1 MENTNYRLG
10 IDIGSTTVKTIIL
23 DDCDRILFSEYKR
36 HNANVVDTL
45 SETLSKIVNSL
56 GDLKAQVVV
65 TGSVGMGYAESL
77 NLCFKQ
83 EVVAST
89 EWIKEK
95 YPQIRT
101 FVDIGGEDSKMIFLQ
116 PDKAPDI
123 RMNGSCAGGTG
134 AFIDQTATL
143 LGIEPIEL
151 NQLAAD
157 HKTIYPIA
165 SRCGVFSKTDIQNL
179 ISRNTSKQDIAASV
193 LNSVAMQVTSSLAR
207 GTDIITP
214 ILFCGGPFKFIPQL
228 KESFINIL
236 KIKNEDCVIPDNSEL
251 FPALGCA
258 FLAKDNND
266 DFEYISDIIKRLND
280 KKTFACK
287 SNGNTLQQLFESES
301 DFEKWKKDRQKFTV
315 SSSHVKIGGEINCHL
330 GIDSGSTTTK
340 VVVVDDNLNIIF
352 KHYRH
357 NSGNSFG
364 AFLESM
370 KVLQEFEKQHNTK
383 INILSSTV
391 TGYGENLLKKAF
403 NLNNGIVETIAHYIG
418 AKHVCP
424 DVSFILDIGGQDMKA
439 IFIENGSIRRI
450 EINEACSSGCGSF
463 IETYANM
470 LNYSVGDF
478 AKMACTAEKP
488 YDLGTRCT
496 VFMNSKVKQS
506 LREGTS
512 IENIAAGFSYS
523 VIKNCLF
530 KVLKLKNLD
539 ELGQNIVVQGGT
551 MKNLSIVKALEVMTS
566 KNVYFSNIPELM
578 GAFGAAIYGKSIGCN
593 KPTSISELIKFNSYE
608 SSTTNC
614 KGCENQCTVNIFK
627 FENGN
632 KFYAGNNCEKAFS
645 NKTEDT
651 CRGINMHTEKEAML
665 FEKRNFSSASNG
677 KRVGIPRALGTY
689 ENFQFWQAM
698 FSTLGYEVVLS
709 GESTNKL
716 YEPGV
721 KSIMSDNI
729 CFPAKLMNGHVI
741 DLANKKVDFIFY
753 PFIVLETKEDEKS
766 KNSYNCPIVSGY
778 GDVIKSSIDTESKYG
793 IRFDSPIIT
802 FRNEELLYKSCNAYL
817 KTLGIDRKTRNIA
830 IKNAITAQQEYRDK
844 LKARTAEVIEK
855 AKAENRMVI
864 VLAGRPY
871 HIDPLIQHKVSQAIA
886 EMGIDVVTENVSY
899 LNNENIFDEIHSLTQ
914 WTFPTRIFKAAHYV
928 ANAPDNIQFIELTS
942 FGCGPDAFILDEIG
956 SILNRKGKNL
966 TILKI
971 DDVNNIGSLRLRIR
985 SLVES
990 LKLNQSKRKD
1000 IKFRTTIPFETK
1012 DRHRTIIAPFFAEGY
1027 SEFLPSVFKVLGYKL
1042 INLPKGTAESNE
1054 YGLKFANNDIC
1065 YPATIVLGN
1074 IMMALESG
1082 KYSRDEIAV
1091 GITQTGGQCRASNYL
1106 SLIKNAMVTAGY
1118 TDIPVIAVATGSS
1131 TINYQPGFN
1140 LNIGKHLKLV
1150 LNTML
1155 YADCLSKLYQGAVI
1169 REKQKGIAKEIRSKY
1184 TNLSF
1189 KYIEEKN
1196 SNELPKLLRSA
1207 ISEFKENINEGVQY
1221 PTIGIVG
1228 EIYLK
1233 YNAFSNK
1240 FVVDW
1245 LNEQGIEVAVPSIYN
1260 FFINSLINNAVN
1272 RKYHI
1277 KPSNTPAFITT
1288 GAYNIIARV
1297 AKKYDKICEGFPSYR
1312 PFDNLFEAFDDATK
1326 IVSPATNFGEGWLL
1340 PAEIANYA
1348 KNGINSVVSL
1358 QPFGCIANH
1367 IISKGME
1374 KKIKQ
1379 LFPNMN
1385 LLFLDFDAGTSEANV
1400 FNRIHFIIESSKK
1413 SGKTRTN

>member
-1 MENTNYRLG
+1 MENQSYRLG
-10 IDIGSTTVKTIIL
+10 IDIGSTTVKTVVL
-23 DDCDRILFSEYKR
+23 DNDDNILFSEYRR

-45 SETLSKIVNSL
+45 SETLAKVTEKL
-56 GDLKAQVVV
+56 GDINASTVI
-65 TGSVGMGYAESL
+65 TGSVGMGYAEKIGTR
-77 NLCFKQ
+77 FVQ
-83 EVVAST
+83 EVIAST

-95 YPQIRT
+95 YPQVRT

-116 PDKAPDI
+116 PGKTPDI

-207 GTDIITP
+207 GTDIVPP

-236 KIKNEDCVIPDNSEL
+236 KINNEDCIIPENTEL

-258 FLAKDNND
+258 FLAKKYN
-266 DFEYISDIIKRLND
+266 EAPSSISDLIKHLN
-280 KKTFACK
+280 KEHKSSSK
-287 SNGNTLQQLFESES
+287 SNGNVLRKLFNSEEEFQS
-301 DFEKWKKDRQKFTV
+301 WKTERQKFSLKSIVPTE
-315 SSSHVKIGGEINCHL
+315 GAEIRCHL
-330 GIDSGSTTTK
+330 GVDSGSTTTK
-340 VVVVDDNLNIIF
+340 VVLIDDNLNIIY
-352 KHYRH
+352 KDYRR
-357 NSGNSFG
+357 NNGNSFRT
-364 AFLESM
+364 FVESM
-370 KVLQEFEKQHNTK
+370 EALQQFEKEKN
-383 INILSSTV
+383 INIRIVSSTA

-403 NLNNGIVETIAHYIG
+403 NLNNGIVETIAHYI
-418 AKHVCP
+418 AAREVCP
-424 DVSFILDIGGQDMKA
+424 EVSFVLDIGGQDMKA
-439 IFIENGSIRRI
+439 IFIDNGSIKRI

-470 LNYSVGDF
+470 LNYPVAEF
-478 AKMACTAEKP
+478 ARMACTADQP

-512 IENIAAGFSYS
+512 IEDIAAGFSYS

-530 KVLKLKNLD
+530 KVLKLKNLN
-539 ELGQNIVVQGGT
+539 ELGDNIVVQGGT
-551 MKNLSIVKALEVMTS
+551 MKNLSIVKALEVLTG
-566 KNVYFSNIPELM
+566 KNVFFSDIPELM
-578 GAFGAAIYGKSIGCN
+578 GAFGAAIYGKSTDCHDE
-593 KPTSISELIKFNSYE
+593 TSISELIKFNEYK
-608 SSTTNC
+608 SSIVNC

-632 KFYAGNNCEKAFS
+632 SFYAGNNCEKVFS
-645 NKTEDT
+645 NRSESTAK
-651 CRGINMHTEKEAML
+651 GINLHAEKDDML
-665 FEKRNFSSASNG
+665 FEKHENSTTKNG
-677 KRVGIPRALGTY
+677 KKVGLPRALGMY

-709 GESTNKL
+709 GDSTNKL

-729 CFPAKLMNGHVI
+729 CFPAKLMNGHI
-741 DLANKKVDFIFY
+741 LDLVNKKVDFIFY
-753 PFIVLETKEDEKS
+753 PYIVLEVKDDEKS
-766 KNSYNCPIVSGY
+766 NNSYNCPIVSGY
-778 GDVIKSSIDTESKYG
+778 GDVIKSSIDTENKYG
-793 IRFDSPIIT
+793 IRFDNPIIT
-802 FRNEELLYKSCNAYL
+802 FSNDELLWKSCNAYL
-817 KTLGIDRKTRNIA
+817 KSLGFDKKMRRKA
-830 IKNAITAQQEYRDK
+830 IENAIEAQANFRARLTE
-844 LKARTAEVIEK
+844 RTAEVIEK
-855 AKAENRMVI
+855 ANRDGRTVI

-871 HIDPLIQHKVSQAIA
+871 HIDPLIQHKVSQAVA

-899 LNNENIFDEIHSLTQ
+899 LDNENIFDELHSLTQ
-914 WTFPTRIFKAAHYV
+914 WSFPTRIFKAAHYV
-928 ANAPDNIQFIELTS
+928 ANAPDNVQFIELTS
-942 FGCGPDAFILDEIG
+942 FGCGPDAFILDEMG

-990 LKLNQSKRKD
+990 LKLNNWHRK
-1000 IKFRTTIPFETK
+1000 ETK
-1012 DRHRTIIAPFFAEGY
+1012 FVTTKPFMEEDRRRLIIGPYFAEGY
-1027 SEFLPSVFKVLGYKL
+1027 SEFIPAFFKAKGYNL
-1042 INLPKGTAESNE
+1042 LNLPKGTPESNE
-1054 YGLKFANNDIC
+1054 YGLKYANNDIC
-1065 YPATIVLGN
+1065 YPATIVIGT

-1082 KYSRDEIAV
+1082 KFNPDDIAV
-1091 GITQTGGQCRASNYL
+1091 AITQTGGQCRASNYL
-1106 SLIKNAMVTAGY
+1106 SLIKNAMVTAGFEN
-1118 TDIPVIAVATGSS
+1118 IPVVSVATGSS
-1131 TINYQPGFN
+1131 KINYQPGFD
-1140 LNIGKHLKLV
+1140 LHVSKNIGLL

-1169 REKQKGIAKEIRSKY
+1169 REKEKGIARKIRDKY
-1184 TNLSF
+1184 TEMSF
-1189 KYIEEKN
+1189 PYIENKQGD
-1196 SNELPKLLRSA
+1196 KLQGLLKKA
-1207 ISEFKENINEGVQY
+1207 VAEFRENINEGSTY

-1240 FVVDW
+1240 YVVDW
-1245 LNEQGIEVAVPSIYN
+1245 LNDQGFEVAVPSIYN
-1260 FFINSLINNAVN
+1260 FFINGLVNNAVN

-1277 KPSNTPAFITT
+1277 KPSKTPAFVTT
-1288 GAYNIIARV
+1288 AVYNLIARI
-1297 AKKYDKICEGFPSYR
+1297 ARKYDKICAGFPSYR

-1326 IVSPATNFGEGWLL
+1326 IVNPATNFGEGWLL

-1379 LFPNMN
+1379 IYPDMN

-1400 FNRIHFIIESSKK
+1400 FNRLHFILENAKSKIK
-1413 SGKTRTN
+1413 QG